1 MTEKIIFTPTEEDLR
16 AAYGLHL
23 KQMGGKRLGYL
34 LLFGLSI
41 GLAMAAYD
49 GFENLPTALGL
60 IVGMTIWAGIVALAI
75 TILIPIWWV
84 PRLSRKIYKQQ
95 KDLRLE
101 TTSWWDDDKL
111 YSGNEQGHAN
121 LTFAD
126 MVKWRADDK
135 IVLLYRSDHMFNF
148 LPARIFKDEV
158 HRNGLIRRLQD
169 AGVPGEEQSR

>member
-23 KQMGGKRLGYL
+23 KQMGWKRLGYL
-34 LLFGLSI
+34 LLFGLAI

-49 GFENLPTALGL
+49 GFENLPAALGL
-60 IVGMTIWAGIVALAI
+60 IVGMTIWAGIVALAM

-111 YSGNEQGHAN
+111 YSGKRARPCQPDLCRHGQMAGGRQNRSALPFRSYVQFPAGADIQG
-121 LTFAD
+121 
-126 MVKWRADDK
+126 
-135 IVLLYRSDHMFNF
+135 
-148 LPARIFKDEV
+148 
-158 HRNGLIRRLQD
+158 
-169 AGVPGEEQSR
+169 